1 MSDMVEIN
9 GTLNTPYL
17 QAAQEGSPWLGLEIL
32 DAAGERLGYCGA
44 QVTGSPLPFRA
55 HIERKALADDSLLT
69 LKAYCLAFVGSQ
81 SRLAEA
87 STTLTLADATAA
99 PVDLQ
104 LEASEGFETSSGLH
118 PIEMRVITLSGRV
131 NIPAEV
137 VKDTNKLDATLLV
150 VQEDGASNRWSSNL
164 AEHSLKITGNKAA
177 FTLFVDADSV
187 PEGRSLRLHLGLYN
201 HEGTEVYAGRN
212 FKELDLGNLPDLSD
226 ITLKLPPR

>member
-1 MSDMVEIN
+1 MSDVVEID
-9 GTLNTPYL
+9 GTLSTPYL
-17 QAAQEGSPWLGLEIL
+17 QAAQEGSPWLGLEIF

-55 HIERKALADDSLLT
+55 HIERTALADDSLLT
-69 LKAYCLAFVGSQ
+69 LKAWCLAAVGSQ
-81 SRLAEA
+81 SRIAEA

-104 LEASEGFETSSGLH
+104 LEASEGFEASSGLH

-137 VKDTNKLDATLLV
+137 VKDTNKLDATLLI
-150 VQEDGASNRWSSNL
+150 VQEDGASNRRSSNL
-164 AEHSLKITGNKAA
+164 AEHSLRVTGNQAA

-187 PEGRSLRLHLGLYN
+187 PEGRSLRLNLGLYN
-201 HEGTEVYAGRN
+201 LEGTQVYAGKNFRN
-212 FKELDLGNLPDLSD
+212 LELGNLPDLSD